1 VHSIRLFLH
10 LMARNLLLMQ
20 LSFVLQAL
28 QDIRFYVNG
37 LLRLA
42 ANWFHLV
49 CLFLRMGTGFHIAN
63 WDKKMLF

>member
-1 VHSIRLFLH
+1 
-10 LMARNLLLMQ
+10 MARNLFRMR

-28 QDIRFYVNG
+28 QDICRYVNG
-37 LLRLA
+37 LRRLA

-49 CLFLRMGTGFHIAN
+49 CLFLLMGAGFHIAN